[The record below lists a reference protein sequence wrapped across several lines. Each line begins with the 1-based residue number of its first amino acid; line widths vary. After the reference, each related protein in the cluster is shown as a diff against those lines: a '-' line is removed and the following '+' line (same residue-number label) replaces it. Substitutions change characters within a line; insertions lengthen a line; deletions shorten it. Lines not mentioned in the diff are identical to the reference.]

1 MFSQRGETGV
11 QAEREIV
18 LIVDDEESI
27 RKVTSS
33 MVKKLG
39 YRPCP
44 AASGSEAVEQLS
56 ELGEQVRMA
65 LVDLTMPG
73 MDGYE
78 TCRRLVQIRPG
89 LPVILTSGYPR
100 EDMDRSLDETPAA
113 GFCQKPFLVQSLK
126 DVMEQVSCGS

>member
-1 MFSQRGETGV
+1 MFSQRGETEA

-44 AASGSEAVEQLS
+44 AASGPEAVEQLS
-56 ELGEQVRMA
+56 ELGEQVRIA

-78 TCRRLVQIRPG
+78 TCRRLVQIQPQ
-89 LPVILTSGYPR
+89 LPVILTSGYPQ
-100 EDMDRSLDETPAA
+100 ENMEMPFEQTPAA

-126 DVMEQVSCGS
+126 DVMAQVTCGS